1 MGGMLHDQQLVTL
14 LDPHRRPSLG
24 WNYNLAPFANRNRP
38 VEAIVKSTP
47 FHIFLRNHVFHT
59 KPTRLIFRISE
70 ALGFGSAMETV
81 NCEVR
86 FGAMP
91 FPSFACFILASS
103 WFPGGGIRP
112 MPNSDSV
119 GFGPIG
125 TRNGRVVALP
135 FLRFV
140 PRTDFLQRGKTSL
153 EISAQG
159 INDVR
164 RDPKDVKQPSTL
176 EEDHETERVSFLY
189 SRGIG
194 EGLEAS
200 IELPILSR
208 GGGIMD
214 PIIHWWH
221 HTILSPQERV
231 RDNLPFGRSFV
242 RIPGVGDFG
251 SATGVGD
258 LSLFARKRLS
268 SRVIVTA
275 GLKIP
280 TGDASKLLGSGSFDV
295 GASVEY
301 RTRFLTKFQFDAS
314 LGFVIQ
320 GKPTTLRSARG
331 IVDQEFLGVT
341 YLRNSRDAFVVQ
353 WQSESAPVKTV
364 SSANGAHRMLTFGY
378 QRRLSDHQRLDLYFS
393 EDHDLVP
400 GASLLV
406 NTAPDFTAGARFVVR
421 F

>member
-1 MGGMLHDQQLVTL
+1 M
-14 LDPHRRPSLG
+14 PH
-24 WNYNLAPFANRNRP
+24 
-38 VEAIVKSTP
+38 
-47 FHIFLRNHVFHT
+47 
-59 KPTRLIFRISE
+59 
-70 ALGFGSAMETV
+70 
-81 NCEVR
+81 
-86 FGAMP
+86 
-91 FPSFACFILASS
+91 PSFACFILALS

-112 MPNSDSV
+112 IKSADSV
-119 GFGPIG
+119 GLGPIS

-140 PRTDFLQRGKTSL
+140 PRADFLPRGTTSL
-153 EISAQG
+153 ETSVQA

-164 RDPKDVKQPSTL
+164 RDPKDVKVPSTL

-200 IELPILSR
+200 VEVPILSR

-231 RDNLPFGRSFV
+231 RDSLPFGRSFV

-251 SATGVGD
+251 SATGLGD
-258 LSLFARKRLS
+258 VSVFVRKRLS
-268 SRVIVTA
+268 PRVNVGVA
-275 GLKIP
+275 AKLP
-280 TGDASKLLGSGSFDV
+280 TGDANQLLGSGAFDI

-301 RTRFLTKFQFDAS
+301 RTRFLSKFQFDAS
-314 LGFVIQ
+314 VGFVVQ
-320 GKPTTLRSARG
+320 GKPTVLKRARG

-341 YLRNSRDAFVVQ
+341 YLRNSRDAFIVQ
-353 WQSESAPVKTV
+353 WQSESAPILTV
-364 SSANGAHRMLTFGY
+364 SSANGAQRMLTFGY

-400 GASLLV
+400 GASLLI
-406 NTAPDFTAGARFVVR
+406 NTAPDFTAGARFVLQ